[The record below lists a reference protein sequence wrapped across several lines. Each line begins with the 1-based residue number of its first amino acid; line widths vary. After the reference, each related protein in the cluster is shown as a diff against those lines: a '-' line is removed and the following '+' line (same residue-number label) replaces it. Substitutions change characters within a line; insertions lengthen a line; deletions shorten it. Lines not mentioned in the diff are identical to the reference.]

1 MVVIRMKV
9 SGSNFQKV
17 LSTYQ
22 MNRPQRVG
30 GTEAVRQSDR
40 VNLSSGAK
48 EISRV
53 HEILAQTPDVRA
65 DRVAHLK
72 MAIAQG
78 TYEVKGDKIA
88 EKMIEHHLID
98 TLK

>member
-1 MVVIRMKV
+1 MKI
-9 SGSNFQKV
+9 SGSNFPKV
-17 LSTYQ
+17 LSMYQ
-22 MNRPQRVG
+22 NNRPQRVG
-30 GTEAVRQSDR
+30 STETVKQSDR

-48 EISRV
+48 EISRI

-88 EKMIEHHLID
+88 EKMVEHHLLN
-98 TLK
+98 TVK